1 MNLGEAG
8 EPHGAVVLAEEQT
21 AGRGRAG
28 RKWISEKSAGISC
41 SVLVRPQISPSHA
54 PLLTLVAGLAVR
66 DAVAEELGSVPDI
79 RWPNDI
85 LVQGRKFSGILTEMH
100 AEPDRMHY
108 AVIGIGINVN
118 QAKMPAEL
126 AGIAT
131 SLRMETGRSHSRLEV
146 LIRLLRHL
154 DRYYNLFLNEG
165 SGPILRRFAEVSSYF
180 QGKRVKITT
189 SIETFTGTTAGLET
203 SGVLRVMRDDGGGL
217 EMILSGDVAEAR

>member
-1 MNLGEAG
+1 
-8 EPHGAVVLAEEQT
+8 
-21 AGRGRAG
+21 
-28 RKWISEKSAGISC
+28 
-41 SVLVRPQISPSHA
+41 
-54 PLLTLVAGLAVR
+54 
-66 DAVAEELGSVPDI
+66 
-79 RWPNDI
+79 
-85 LVQGRKFSGILTEMH
+85 
-100 AEPDRMHY
+100 
-108 AVIGIGINVN
+108 
-118 QAKMPAEL
+118 MPAEL

>member
-1 MNLGEAG
+1 
-8 EPHGAVVLAEEQT
+8 
-21 AGRGRAG
+21 
-28 RKWISEKSAGISC
+28 
-41 SVLVRPQISPSHA
+41 
-54 PLLTLVAGLAVR
+54 
-66 DAVAEELGSVPDI
+66 
-79 RWPNDI
+79 
-85 LVQGRKFSGILTEMH
+85 
-100 AEPDRMHY
+100 MHY